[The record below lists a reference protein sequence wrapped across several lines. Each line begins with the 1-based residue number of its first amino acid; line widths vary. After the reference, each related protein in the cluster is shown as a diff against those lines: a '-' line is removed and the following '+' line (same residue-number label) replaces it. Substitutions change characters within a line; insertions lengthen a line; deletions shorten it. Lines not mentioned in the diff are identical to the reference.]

1 MPVPVY
7 PRPAGKF
14 LNRRLVKTLIFM
26 SFCILFLL
34 FTFPVMYLERDLKW
48 IIILSFFS
56 SLGVALQQ
64 LN

>member
-1 MPVPVY
+1 MGMYIVFFVYGVP
-7 PRPAGKF
+7 
-14 LNRRLVKTLIFM
+14 
-26 SFCILFLL
+26 CILFLL

-56 SLGVALQQ
+56 SLGVAPQQ